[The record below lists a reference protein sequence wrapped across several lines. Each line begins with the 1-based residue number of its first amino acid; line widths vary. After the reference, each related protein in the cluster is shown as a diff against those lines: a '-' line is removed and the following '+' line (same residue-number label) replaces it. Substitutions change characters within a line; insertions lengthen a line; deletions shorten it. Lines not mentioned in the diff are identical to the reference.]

1 MAKSAKITFKIPC
14 LKSVLSGL
22 KYIHE
27 QMFVHLDLKPSN
39 ISSNTLNDTWK
50 ISDFGASVNL
60 DKQTGNHSS
69 KSVQTAIS
77 CTIPFTATEI
87 FIRDTISTK
96 ADIYNF
102 SCVMWCLF
110 QWWNIL
116 YSNFMADVII
126 FSVCS
131 KNTRPRFK
139 CALQKE
145 RGLCMKSWN
154 VDPKNRPTAEEL
166 VNE

>member
-1 MAKSAKITFKIPC
+1 MPPTLYTRPKQIFWIHPNNVFFLDDYGGDESLYYIIENQNLVTITFKIPC

-96 ADIYNF
+96 ADI
-102 SCVMWCLF
+102 
-110 QWWNIL
+110 
-116 YSNFMADVII
+116 
-126 FSVCS
+126 
-131 KNTRPRFK
+131 
-139 CALQKE
+139 
-145 RGLCMKSWN
+145 
-154 VDPKNRPTAEEL
+154 
-166 VNE
+166 